1 MKEINEEKSAA
12 RFCHQVAAWVPDMFC
27 DIYLV
32 KGHKI
37 ANNSATTETRE
48 KIITYLESVE
58 FGKLFY
64 ICWTNFEN
72 YQILINKISHRFLV
86 TSKLFTG

>member
-12 RFCHQVAAWVPDMFC
+12 RFCHRMAAWIPDMFC

-32 KGHKI
+32 KGRKI
-37 ANNSATTETRE
+37 ANNSAITETRE

-58 FGKLFY
+58 FWKLFD
-64 ICWTNFEN
+64 ICLTNFEN